1 MTTQELTRS
10 HRPWLVFTWV
20 AALALLGAAAGSSA
34 GIQGTGRA
42 RTVIAYGPITAFG
55 SIFVDGVEYSLDN
68 ASISVNGQPA
78 TASQLEVGQ
87 IVTVQGVRAP
97 NASTGA
103 AASVSFAAD
112 VIGPV
117 SQLDVGGHTLT
128 VLGQTVRI
136 DGATLLGA
144 GIQGGTF
151 AGLQPGA
158 MVQVSAFEDAT
169 GDLHASRI
177 DLLAGSAPLQ
187 VKGTVE
193 ALDPSA
199 HTFKLNE
206 LTVDY
211 SGVEVSGGKLVNGTI
226 ATVQANESP
235 AGTVLYASQVRLSS
249 GLGGTAQQQGELE
262 GLVTSM
268 TSPQSFIVAGQ
279 TVQTDTGTHFVLHGQ
294 TLAPN
299 LAVKIHG
306 GFTAAGVLL
315 ADQVEA
321 MPHQEAPSR

>member
-1 MTTQELTRS
+1 MTTQPLTRS
-10 HRPWLVFTWV
+10 HRPWLIFTWM
-20 AALALLGAAAGSSA
+20 AALALLVGAAGSSA
-34 GIQGTGRA
+34 GIQGTGRNA
-42 RTVIAYGPITAFG
+42 VIAYGRITAFG

-68 ASISVNGQPA
+68 ASISVNGRPA
-78 TASQLEVGQ
+78 TAAQLEVGQ
-87 IVTVQGVRAP
+87 IVTVQGVQDATG
-97 NASTGA
+97 NTGA
-103 AASVSFAAD
+103 AAGVSFAAD

-117 SQLDVGGHTLT
+117 SQLDVDGHALT
-128 VLGQTVRI
+128 VLGQTVRV

-144 GIQGGTF
+144 GIQAGTF

-169 GDLHASRI
+169 GALHASRI

-193 ALDPSA
+193 ALDSTA
-199 HTFKLNE
+199 RTFKLNE

-211 SGVEVSGGKLVNGTI
+211 SGVELRGKLVNGAT

-235 AGTVLYASQVRLSS
+235 TGTVLYASQVQVSS
-249 GLGGTAQQQGELE
+249 GLGGAAHQRGQLE

-268 TSPQSFIVAGQ
+268 SSVQSFTVAGQ
-279 TVQTDTGTHFVLHGQ
+279 AVQTDTDTRFVLYGQ
-294 TLAPN
+294 SLAPN

-306 GFTAAGVLL
+306 RFTATGVLL
-315 ADQVEA
+315 ADKVEA
-321 MPHQEAPSR
+321 LPQ